1 MTILEVWRGGEDTAA
16 RLKEDGTLIDP
27 FARTALHEPQF
38 DFAKEAEK
46 PWSRLWV
53 ARPQQRAAP
62 IGFLVSWHVA
72 DELHVLSVAVVDA
85 ARRRGIGRALM
96 EAALDY
102 SRSNAVRLILLEVRR
117 TNRAAIRLYRSLSFS
132 AMGVRPN
139 YYADTGEDAVE
150 MALSLDPLTGQ
161 IVATK
166 DETALDRD
174 V

>member
-16 RLKEDGTLIDP
+16 RLREDATLIDP
-27 FARTALHEPQF
+27 FARTALHEPTF
-38 DFAKEAEK
+38 DFSSEAAK

-53 ARPQQRAAP
+53 ARPQQRASP

-72 DELHVLSVAVVDA
+72 DELHVLSVAVVES

-102 SRSNAVRLILLEVRR
+102 SRANAVRLVLLEVRR

-132 AMGVRPN
+132 AMGVRPK

-150 MALSLDPLTGQ
+150 MALSLDPITGQ
-161 IVATK
+161 IVLTK
-166 DETALDRD
+166 DETLIE

>member
-1 MTILEVWRGGEDTAA
+1 MTILEVWRGGEEAA
-16 RLKEDGTLIDP
+16 SRLREDAALIDP
-27 FARTALHEPQF
+27 FARAALHEPTF
-38 DFAKEAEK
+38 DFVKEAEK

-53 ARPQQRAAP
+53 ARPQPRASP

-102 SRSNAVRLILLEVRR
+102 SRSNAVRLVLLEVRR
-117 TNRAAIRLYRSLSFS
+117 TNRPAIRMYRSLSFS

-150 MALSLDPLTGQ
+150 MALSLDPVTGQ
-161 IVATK
+161 IVLGR
-166 DETALDRD
+166 DETTLDNL
-174 V
+174 